1 VPLQSK
7 LFKGDRALEACAVN
21 DAAHITPGATGD
33 HVSKVQSALIQLDH
47 LSIVDLE
54 TTAKN
59 YGTSTAA
66 AVLAYKR
73 KRSIINRT
81 YQTQPDNIVG
91 KMTIASLDSELLT
104 LESRRVAI
112 CTLPDSTRP
121 SVGSRALVGGP
132 PPVSDAARALSWVGS
147 SFALLDR
154 ILSFNAG
161 RGPFP
166 QRDFD
171 ITDTHFHQR
180 KLNDSNDRRALLQDV
195 RSQFSG
201 IQIVLSRLSEFALH
215 VPIST
220 STVNFATAPIGGFH
234 RDTTQEKILIND
246 PMFRTCGPNCRAAM
260 LIHESA
266 HYVASAVHFAR
277 EGPTL
282 AGEPDCPDAAVKN
295 PDGSCRKHPRNYRD
309 LTPPEAAKN
318 ACTYAAFAFHA
329 FSGQDLRPGA
339 FKINF

>member
-1 VPLQSK
+1 MPLQSK

-33 HVSKVQSALIQLDH
+33 HVSKIQSALIQLDH
-47 LSIVDLE
+47 LSIADPE
-54 TTAKN
+54 KTARN

-91 KMTIASLDSELLT
+91 RMTIASLDSDLLT

-112 CTLPDSTRP
+112 CTLPDAPAP
-121 SVGSRALVGGP
+121 SVGSSAFVGGP
-132 PPVSDAARALSWVGS
+132 PAVSDASRALSWVGPS
-147 SFALLDR
+147 LAMLDR
-154 ILSFNAG
+154 ILSFNTG
-161 RGPFP
+161 RGTFP
-166 QRDFD
+166 RREFD
-171 ITDTHFHQR
+171 ITNTHFHQK
-180 KLNDSNDRRALLQDV
+180 KLNDSNDRRALLLDV

-201 IQIVLSRLSEFALH
+201 IQTVLSRIGEFALH
-215 VPIST
+215 VPVSN

-234 RDTTQEKILIND
+234 RDTTLEKILIND
-246 PMFRTCGPNCRAAM
+246 PLFKSCGPNCRAAM

-266 HYVASAVHFAR
+266 HYVASAVHFAK

-282 AGEPDCPDAAVKN
+282 AGVPDCPDSTQTN

-309 LTPPEAAKN
+309 LTPQEAAKN